1 MVEEL
6 NVFRDFVSP
15 DELLYRVVYASDLTR
30 KADGK
35 VEVKPEAFRDR
46 YNRPSVDRAYL
57 RNFNPN
63 LSRDAFGSGRGIIA
77 LYTREIRAISPL
89 EDNDEKGNSI
99 EGPLIDVE
107 SKPEEHN
114 LSHAEIFGKPTIEKK
129 NLFRRLRVRLS
140 RIAEQH
146 QDQIL

>member
-6 NVFRDFVSP
+6 NVFREIVSP
-15 DELLYRVVYASDLTR
+15 DELLYRVVYASDLAR
-30 KADGK
+30 KEDGK

-57 RNFNPN
+57 RNFNPH
-63 LSRDAFGSGRGIIA
+63 LSRDAFGSDRSIVA
-77 LYTREIRAISPL
+77 LYAREVRDISPL
-89 EDNDEKGNSI
+89 DDNDEKGNPI
-99 EGPLIDVE
+99 AGPQIDVE
-107 SKPEEHN
+107 SKPEEDN
-114 LSHAEIFGKPTIEKK
+114 ISHAEIFGTPIIEKK

-146 QDQIL
+146 QDEIL